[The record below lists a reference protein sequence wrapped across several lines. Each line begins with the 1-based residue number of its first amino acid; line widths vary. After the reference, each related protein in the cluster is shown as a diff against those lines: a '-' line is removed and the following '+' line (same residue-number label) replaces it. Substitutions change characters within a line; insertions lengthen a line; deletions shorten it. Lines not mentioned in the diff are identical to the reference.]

1 MLKPLSKKLKIL
13 QNAGKAGWKPFQT
26 LSCLEC
32 IVSISNRR
40 TLQGSSSLTFIS
52 RWGLCFLVWRMTW
65 QEDIQLIK
73 TLNSNSLC
81 ASKLTPR
88 YDTKVHWKPGVRLG
102 RVMESLH
109 QCCYDATCVPNHIF
123 LFFLN
128 NYFLIF
134 YVVIKN
140 IIFKK

>member
-88 YDTKVHWKPGVRLG
+88 YDTKVIGNLASDWDV
-102 RVMESLH
+102 SW
-109 QCCYDATCVPNHIF
+109 NHCISVAMMPPAF
-123 LFFLN
+123 QITFF
-128 NYFLIF
+128 YFFKI
-134 YVVIKN
+134 
-140 IIFKK
+140 IIFWFFM

>member
-1 MLKPLSKKLKIL
+1 MLERLVGNHFKH
-13 QNAGKAGWKPFQT
+13 
-26 LSCLEC
+26 CLAMPGMH
-32 IVSISNRR
+32 RLYLR
-40 TLQGSSSLTFIS
+40 SSPPPRLFFAHLYTS

-88 YDTKVHWKPGVRLG
+88 YDTKVHWKPCVRLG

-109 QCCYDATCVPNHIF
+109 HCCYDATCVPNHIF

-128 NYFLIF
+128 NYFLFF
-134 YVVIKN
+134 YVVI
-140 IIFKK
+140 IFKK